1 MEERAKGMGV
11 LPSVTIDDVAELAG
25 VSIKTVS
32 RVLNEEPH
40 VRAATRERVLEAA
53 KQLDYTPNVSA
64 RALAGSRSY
73 LIGLYY
79 DNPSPGYVGQ
89 VEQGA
94 MTACRR
100 AGHHLIVEEIQEA
113 GTPLRERIAAFQ
125 SRIRPEG
132 VILTPPLC
140 DLPEVLEALD
150 AAKARYVRIAPSWDL
165 ERSPYVYI
173 DDRKAAQEMTLYLQ
187 GLGHRD
193 IAFIQ
198 GPPDHFAAARR
209 CEGFLDAMASAGLPV
224 RPERVQPGQ
233 FSFRSGS
240 EAGER
245 LLSSPD
251 RPTAIFAGNDDM
263 ALGVMAVANRLHIE
277 IPGDL
282 SLVGF
287 DDSPSAQVVWPQLT
301 TVRQPAAEMA
311 AVAAEMLIGRTAPA
325 RGSRGRLLDFK
336 LVLRQSSGPPGG
348 A

>member
-1 MEERAKGMGV
+1 MDV
-11 LPSVTIDDVAELAG
+11 LPTVTIDDVAELAG

-32 RVLNEEPH
+32 RVLNQEPH
-40 VRAATRERVLEAA
+40 VRETTRERVLNAA

-64 RALAGSRSY
+64 RALAGARSY

-94 MTACRR
+94 MAACRP
-100 AGHHLIVEEIQEA
+100 AGYHLIVEQVQEA
-113 GTPLRERIAAFQ
+113 GTTLRERIAAFHA
-125 SRIRPEG
+125 RVRPEG

-140 DLPEVLEALD
+140 DLPEALEALD
-150 AAKARYVRIAPSWDL
+150 AAKANYVRIAPSRDL

-173 DDRKAAQEMTLYLQ
+173 DDRKAAEEMTLYLQ

-224 RPERVQPGQ
+224 RPDWVQPGQ

-263 ALGVMAVANRLHIE
+263 ALGVMAVANRLQIE
-277 IPGDL
+277 MPTGL
-282 SLVGF
+282 SVVGF

-301 TVRQPAAEMA
+301 TVRQPTAEMA
-311 AVAAEMLIGRTAPA
+311 AVAAEMLIGRRSAT
-325 RGSRGRLLDFK
+325 RGPRVRLLAFK
-336 LVLRQSSGPPGG
+336 LVPRQSSGPPP
-348 A
+348 ATA

>member
-1 MEERAKGMGV
+1 
-11 LPSVTIDDVAELAG
+11 LPAVTIDDVAELAG

-32 RVLNEEPH
+32 RVLNQEPH
-40 VRAATRERVLEAA
+40 VRETTRERVLKAA
-53 KQLDYTPNVSA
+53 KQLDYTPNISA

-89 VEQGA
+89 VEHGA
-94 MTACRR
+94 MAACRR
-100 AGHHLIVEEIQEA
+100 AGYHLIVEEVQET
-113 GTPLRERIAAFQ
+113 GTPLRDRIAAFHA
-125 SRIRPEG
+125 RVRPEG

-140 DLPEVLEALD
+140 DLPEVLGALD
-150 AAKARYVRIAPSWDL
+150 AAKVSYVRISPSRDL

-173 DDRKAAQEMTLYLQ
+173 DDRKAAEEMTLHLQ
-187 GLGHRD
+187 ALGHRD

-198 GPPDHFAAARR
+198 GPPDHLAAARR
-209 CEGFLDAMASAGLPV
+209 CEGFQDAMASAGLPV
-224 RPERVQPGQ
+224 RPDRIQPGR

-263 ALGVMAVANRLHIE
+263 ALGVMAVANRLHID

-282 SLVGF
+282 ALVGF

-301 TVRQPAAEMA
+301 TVRQPVAAMA
-311 AVAAEMLIGRTAPA
+311 AVAAEMLIERKAHSQRPRA
-325 RGSRGRLLDFK
+325 RQLDFT
-336 LVLRQSSGPPGG
+336 LVLRQSSGPPAVG
-348 A
+348 

>member
-1 MEERAKGMGV
+1 MDV

-32 RVLNEEPH
+32 RVLNQEPH
-40 VRAATRERVLEAA
+40 VRETTRERVLAAA

-73 LIGLYY
+73 LIGLCY

-89 VEQGA
+89 IEQGA
-94 MTACRR
+94 MAACRK
-100 AGHHLIVEEIQEA
+100 AGYHLIVEEVQEV
-113 GTPLRERIAAFQ
+113 GTALRERIAAFHA
-125 SRIRPEG
+125 RVRPDG

-150 AAKARYVRIAPSWDL
+150 AAKARYVRIAPSRDL

-173 DDRKAAQEMTLYLQ
+173 DDRKAAEEMTLYLQ

-209 CEGFLDAMASAGLPV
+209 CEGFRDAMASAGLPV
-224 RPERVQPGQ
+224 RPEWVQPGQ

-245 LLSSPD
+245 LLSSSD

-277 IPGDL
+277 IPGGL
-282 SLVGF
+282 ALVGF

-301 TVRQPAAEMA
+301 TVRQPTADMA
-311 AVAAEMLIGRTAPA
+311 AVAAEMLIAGPSAA
-325 RGSRGRLLDFK
+325 RGPRARLLDFK
-336 LVLRQSSGPPGG
+336 LVLRQSSGRLP
-348 A
+348 AY

>member
-1 MEERAKGMGV
+1 MEETPRGWI
-11 LPSVTIDDVAELAG
+11 LPTVTIDDVAELAG

-32 RVLNEEPH
+32 RVLNQEPH
-40 VRAATRERVLEAA
+40 VRETTRDRVLKAA

-94 MTACRR
+94 MAACRQS
-100 AGHHLIVEEIQEA
+100 GHHLIVEEVQEA

-125 SRIRPEG
+125 ARVRPEG

-150 AAKARYVRIAPSWDL
+150 AAKVGYVRIAPSRDL

-173 DDRKAAQEMTLYLQ
+173 DDRKAAEEMTHYLQ

-224 RPERVQPGQ
+224 RPEWVQPGE
-233 FSFRSGS
+233 FSFRSGL

-245 LLSSPD
+245 LLSSSE

-277 IPGDL
+277 IPGGL

-311 AVAAEMLIGRTAPA
+311 AVAAEILISRTSA
-325 RGSRGRLLDFK
+325 RGPRGRLLDFK
-336 LVLRQSSGPPGG
+336 LVLRQSSGPPG
-348 A
+348 AA

>member
-1 MEERAKGMGV
+1 M
-11 LPSVTIDDVAELAG
+11 PTVTIDDVAELAG

-32 RVLNEEPH
+32 RVLNQEPH
-40 VRAATRERVLEAA
+40 VREATRERVLKAA
-53 KQLDYTPNVSA
+53 KELDYTPNVSA
-64 RALAGSRSY
+64 RALAGARSY

-94 MTACRR
+94 MAACRP
-100 AGHHLIVEEIQEA
+100 AGYHLIVEQVQEA
-113 GTPLRERIAAFQ
+113 GATLRERIAAFHA
-125 SRIRPEG
+125 RVRPEG
-132 VILTPPLC
+132 VLLTPPLC

-150 AAKARYVRIAPSWDL
+150 AAKANYVRIAPSRDL

-173 DDRKAAQEMTLYLQ
+173 DDRKAAEEMTHYLQ

-209 CEGFLDAMASAGLPV
+209 CEGFLDAMASAGLAV
-224 RPERVQPGQ
+224 RPEWVQPGE

-263 ALGVMAVANRLHIE
+263 ALGVMAVANRLQIE
-277 IPGDL
+277 IPSGL
-282 SLVGF
+282 SVVGF

-301 TVRQPAAEMA
+301 TVRQPTAEMA
-311 AVAAEMLIGRTAPA
+311 AVAAEMLIGRRAAA
-325 RGSRGRLLDFK
+325 RGPRGRLLAFT
-336 LVLRQSSGPPGG
+336 LVPRQSSGPPPG
-348 A
+348 AA

>member
-1 MEERAKGMGV
+1 

-32 RVLNEEPH
+32 RVLNQEPH
-40 VRAATRERVLEAA
+40 VRETTRDRVLQAA

-94 MTACRR
+94 MAACRP
-100 AGHHLIVEEIQEA
+100 AGYHLIVEEMQEA
-113 GTPLRERIAAFQ
+113 GTPLRERIAAFHA
-125 SRIRPEG
+125 RVRPEG

-150 AAKARYVRIAPSWDL
+150 AAKASYVRIAPSRDL

-187 GLGHRD
+187 ALGHRD

-311 AVAAEMLIGRTAPA
+311 AVAAEMLIGRISPA

-336 LVLRQSSGPPGG
+336 LVLRQSSGPPG
-348 A
+348 AA

>member
-1 MEERAKGMGV
+1 MS
-11 LPSVTIDDVAELAG
+11 SVTIDDVAELAG

-32 RVLNEEPH
+32 RVLNQEPH
-40 VRAATRERVLEAA
+40 VREATRERVLEAA

-73 LIGLYY
+73 LIGLCY

-94 MTACRR
+94 MAACRK
-100 AGHHLIVEEIQEA
+100 AGYHLIVEEVQEV
-113 GTPLRERIAAFQ
+113 GTALRERISAFHG
-125 SRIRPEG
+125 RVRPDG

-140 DLPEVLEALD
+140 DLSEVLEALD
-150 AAKARYVRIAPSWDL
+150 AAKARYVRIAPSRDL

-173 DDRKAAQEMTLYLQ
+173 DDRKAAEEMTLYLQ
-187 GLGHRD
+187 GLGHRH

-209 CEGFLDAMASAGLPV
+209 CEGFRDAMASAGLPV
-224 RPERVQPGQ
+224 RPEWVQPGQ

-245 LLSSPD
+245 LLSSSD

-277 IPGDL
+277 IPGGL
-282 SLVGF
+282 ALVGF
-287 DDSPSAQVVWPQLT
+287 DDSPSAQVVWPQLS
-301 TVRQPAAEMA
+301 TVRQPTADMA
-311 AVAAEMLIGRTAPA
+311 AVAAEMLIGPNSAA
-325 RGSRGRLLDFK
+325 RGTQGRLLDFK
-336 LVLRQSSGPPGG
+336 LVLRQSSGPPGR

>member
-1 MEERAKGMGV
+1 V
-11 LPSVTIDDVAELAG
+11 LPAVTIDDVAELAG

-32 RVLNEEPH
+32 RVLNQEPH
-40 VRAATRERVLEAA
+40 VRESTRERVLAAA
-53 KQLDYTPNVSA
+53 KELDYTPNISA

-89 VEQGA
+89 IEHGA

-100 AGHHLIVEEIQEA
+100 AGYHLIVEEIQET
-113 GTPLRERIAAFQ
+113 GTPLRDRIAAFQ
-125 SRIRPEG
+125 ARVRPEG

-140 DLPEVLEALD
+140 DLPELLDALD
-150 AAKARYVRIAPSWDL
+150 AAGANYVRISPSQDL

-173 DDRKAAQEMTLYLQ
+173 DDRRAAEEMTLHLQ
-187 GLGHRD
+187 QLGHRD

-198 GPPDHFAAARR
+198 GSPDHLAAARR
-209 CEGFLDAMASAGLPV
+209 CEGFRDAMASAGLPV
-224 RPERVQPGQ
+224 RPEWIQPGR
-233 FSFRSGS
+233 FSFLSGL

-245 LLSSPD
+245 LLASPD

-277 IPGDL
+277 IPSDL
-282 SLVGF
+282 ALVGF

-301 TVRQPAAEMA
+301 TVRQPTADMA
-311 AVAAEMLIGRTAPA
+311 AVAAEMLIERKAAAREPPGR
-325 RGSRGRLLDFK
+325 RLDFT
-336 LVLRQSSGPPGG
+336 LVQRQSSGPPG
-348 A
+348 AA